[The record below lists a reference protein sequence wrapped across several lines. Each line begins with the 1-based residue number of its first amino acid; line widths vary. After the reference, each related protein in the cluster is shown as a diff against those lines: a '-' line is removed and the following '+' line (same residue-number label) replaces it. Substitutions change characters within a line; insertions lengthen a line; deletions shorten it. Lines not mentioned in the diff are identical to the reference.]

1 MRTWLASLAI
11 AASGCLAFCALG
23 AASGLDNIQGGNT
36 QARHVWRAPGDHVD
50 VPFQWHDGHLIIPVR
65 VNGSAQVRLAFDT
78 GASATVLF
86 ETARTRS
93 LSLQADGQIRVG
105 SAEGRPGTPV
115 NIVTDVSI
123 DVGAIGI
130 ERLTILHVPLATSPI
145 FDSADEA
152 YFDGAIGYDLL
163 RRFVT
168 EIDYVRQTI
177 RFSRKG
183 GPERASPWRTLP
195 IDVSARVPYVAVKLR
210 DENST
215 AGVKL
220 LVDTGAPS
228 FAYMNPDLIDGMDV
242 PVPGYLTRGN
252 GFNGPFERRSARLR
266 GFDIGGIQF
275 DDLLV
280 NFDRT
285 DFKDL
290 GRGVGLIGN
299 GVLANFDLVLDY
311 SARTLSIRPNA
322 RFSASS
328 AADRSGI
335 DLEPHTLG
343 GIVQSI
349 ADGSGASK
357 IGLKRGDIVTQL
369 DGRKIEPGGFDQAKK
384 LLSSARADVEI
395 CWRSGIKEQCAR
407 LPLADRLA
415 ASPRVRRTPV
425 RAPFAPCI

>member
-1 MRTWLASLAI
+1 MRNWLVSLAI
-11 AASGCLAFCALG
+11 AASSCLAVCTPC
-23 AASGLDNIQGGNT
+23 AASGLENIQNGNIRS
-36 QARHVWRAPGDHVD
+36 RHVWRAAGDHVD

-65 VNGSAQVRLAFDT
+65 VEGNAQVRLAFDT

-86 ETARTRS
+86 ETARTRF
-93 LSLQADGQIRVG
+93 LSLQSDGQIRVG
-105 SAEGRPGTPV
+105 SADGRPGTPV
-115 NIVTDVSI
+115 NIVPDVAI
-123 DVGAIGI
+123 EVGTIGI

-145 FDSADEA
+145 FGSADEA

-163 RRFVT
+163 RLFVT

-177 RFSRKG
+177 RFWRKRS
-183 GPERASPWRTLP
+183 PERTTRWKALP
-195 IDVSARVPYVAVKLR
+195 IDVTARVPYVAVKLH

-215 AGVKL
+215 ADGVKL
-220 LVDTGAPS
+220 LVDTGAPLY
-228 FAYMNPDLIDGMDV
+228 AYMNPELIDGMDV
-242 PVPGYLTRGN
+242 PSRSYLTRGN
-252 GFNGPFERRSARLR
+252 GFNGPFERRSGRLR
-266 GFDIGGIQF
+266 VFDIGGHRF

-299 GVLANFDLVLDY
+299 GVLANFDLLLDY

-322 RFSASS
+322 HFTAVS

-349 ADGSGASK
+349 ADGSGAGK
-357 IGLKRGDIVTQL
+357 IGLKRGDVVTRL
-369 DGRKIEPGGFDQAKK
+369 DGRKLESGNFDQGKS
-384 LLSSARADVEI
+384 LLSSDRANIEI
-395 CWRSGIKEQCAR
+395 CWRSENREQCTQ
-407 LPLADRLA
+407 LPMADRLA
-415 ASPRVRRTPV
+415 AT
-425 RAPFAPCI
+425 AM